1 MPKRKRPKD
10 AGKKPPPKVAS
21 AAAEPEPVLSAE
33 LAAALGDVGG
43 AALVM
48 PGKKKQ
54 KSKNSKNKQS
64 NLITEGDMTRQER
77 RLSKSKLRKIAKL
90 EVREREVT

>member
-10 AGKKPPPKVAS
+10 AGKKAPPKDAS

-54 KSKNSKNKQS
+54 KAKNSKNKQS
-64 NLITEGDMTRQER
+64 NLITEANMTRQER

-90 EVREREVT
+90 EVCEHEVT